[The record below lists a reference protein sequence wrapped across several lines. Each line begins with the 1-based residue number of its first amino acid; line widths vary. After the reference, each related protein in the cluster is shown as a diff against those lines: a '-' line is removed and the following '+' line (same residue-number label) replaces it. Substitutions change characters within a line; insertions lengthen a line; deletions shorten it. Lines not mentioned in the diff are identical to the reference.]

1 MNTNSRYLGQKLF
14 FRHSAVPTTARDMA
28 CVLHDYI
35 ENSPPAESADRITI
49 ANIIRN
55 TGGLTSPRDFVF
67 ANLLE
72 VTCFPEGFNP
82 QGDVDVSD
90 CPSFTGFPEGFN
102 PQGNIGVVDCP

>member
-49 ANIIRN
+49 ANIIC
-55 TGGLTSPRDFVF
+55 LIIVIHLIIDESYH
-67 ANLLE
+67 
-72 VTCFPEGFNP
+72 
-82 QGDVDVSD
+82 VSRVRHTMTYY
-90 CPSFTGFPEGFN
+90 SAF
-102 PQGNIGVVDCP
+102 